1 MVGAVDVDLA
11 QLPGV
16 VEFVAVFLG
25 RRAVGAGQA
34 GQGFFIGGLAV
45 EIDPDMVELVLEEL
59 VIGVADGRAE
69 DVLGALGPEVGGG
82 AGFGRGFVLGHARL
96 GEIVIDELA
105 GMWLTLSICGLTSE
119 NILFTAPLAFIFF
132 RLFDIYKPSI
142 IGRIDRNVKGG
153 LGVMGDDVIAGI
165 FAGICTA
172 LSWQLID
179 KFII

>member
-1 MVGAVDVDLA
+1 MNLRKFFLTVGFSGLSPKA
-11 QLPGV
+11 PGTVGSFVSLILGLFLLEFLHSSTLFLLSILITV
-16 VEFVAVFLG
+16 VAIK
-25 RRAVGAGQA
+25 Q
-34 GQGFFIGGLAV
+34 
-45 EIDPDMVELVLEEL
+45 IDIYEK
-59 VIGVADGRAE
+59 
-69 DVLGALGPEVGGG
+69 EVG
-82 AGFGRGFVLGHARL
+82 LHDSS
-96 GEIVIDELA
+96 EIVIDELA